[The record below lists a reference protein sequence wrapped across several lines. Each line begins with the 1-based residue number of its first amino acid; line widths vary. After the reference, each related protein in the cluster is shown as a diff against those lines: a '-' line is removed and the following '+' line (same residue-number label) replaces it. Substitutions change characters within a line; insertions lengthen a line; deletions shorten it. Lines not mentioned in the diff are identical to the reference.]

1 MSEQSEE
8 RAHQEHLWRT
18 GVIAAL
24 LIFIGAAVLVLAVTH
39 EAPDLR
45 ARLEGALALLF
56 PALLDSLRVAK
67 RQHKAL
73 VASSVSLEDED
84 TDPSGGGPSASSL
97 LEEYAKTRRY
107 PPSDR

>member
-67 RQHKAL
+67 KQHKAL
-73 VASSVSLEDED
+73 VAVPFDEED
-84 TDPSGGGPSASSL
+84 TNPTVASPSASSL
-97 LEEYAKTRRY
+97 LEEYAKAKSHRY
-107 PPSDR
+107 PVDDS

>member
-1 MSEQSEE
+1 MSERSEE

-67 RQHKAL
+67 QQHRSL
-73 VASSVSLEDED
+73 VALPLEDED
-84 TDPSGGGPSASSL
+84 TDPSGATKTTTSSL
-97 LEEYAKTRRY
+97 LEEYAKTRRF
-107 PPSDR
+107 PVDEP